1 MTSLFKSLLWISLLL
16 GGSTLLHAENE
27 EKLEIE
33 KKITLELKAV
43 HPQNDKLAADIHAGK
58 LLAPAGWTKYMLPIL
73 DDDKKKIGEEPILLS
88 LLNVITR
95 SSLSRDFFI
104 EGLGGSKEVEEVVR
118 ALNAPLKK

>member
-1 MTSLFKSLLWISLLL
+1 MTSLFKSLLWNSLLL

-33 KKITLELKAV
+33 KKITLDLKAV

-58 LLAPAGWTKYMLPIL
+58 LLVPAGWKKYILPIL
-73 DDDKKKIGEEPILLS
+73 DDDRKKIGEEPIFLS
-88 LLNVITR
+88 VINVITR
-95 SSLSRDFFI
+95 DSLSRDCFI

>member
-27 EKLEIE
+27 EKLEIG

-58 LLAPAGWTKYMLPIL
+58 LLAPAGWKKYILP
-73 DDDKKKIGEEPILLS
+73 DDDRKKIGEEPIFLS
-88 LLNVITR
+88 VINVITR
-95 SSLSRDFFI
+95 ASLSRDCFI